1 MPNDGFKMTDRLG
14 LWWAAAG
21 VLVLVAYA
29 IPLFDILQHARF
41 GSPGFKPLR
50 RTKECGRSRPYPMT
64 QSCNGRSN
72 SI

>member
-1 MPNDGFKMTDRLG
+1 MPNDGFKVTLWDRLG

-41 GSPGFKPLR
+41 GNPEFKPF
-50 RTKECGRSRPYPMT
+50 
-64 QSCNGRSN
+64 
-72 SI
+72 